1 MWKGNSMNMGYITF
15 NENIFDRF
23 NNVRGQRAF
32 DEGFRDKD
40 FIDEIEQKGIYLKRI
55 LISKLLEF
63 QAEYNNKKFLLKL
76 KLFIFYQETDNSLA
90 IPLILFFLD
99 DNLLF
104 TLNGDEKKLKEIKI
118 TSLNNNIYL
127 KNKILIDNKG
137 NENLNSDSYKLDFS
151 NFQTLIKMIIDLFF
165 SLNEKD
171 DNVINKIE
179 IFKNEDVKLEE
190 ANYVGISILFFTL
203 INYLI
208 KNLEKELKDINE
220 FLESQDIYNIQLGNT
235 DNYTDAI
242 KNLSDIN
249 NKIIKFNQKIKN
261 LILINHKMGLLKH
274 MYKDIRNIIKD
285 EEFQKM
291 EEKLQYLAEIKNIHE
306 NEHSLIGDN
315 LILKLNLELNRLNKV
330 QRQLNEEMLNIEK
343 ISNYTFL
350 SIDILVLIASIIS
363 ITFFIFEILK
373 IFNFIN
379 IINNYNN
386 ILYLF
391 YYLLPIVGIII
402 LFFILYNLLL
412 NSRRLEHPF
421 FKYIFYPNDPYLIIK
436 KLEYLD
442 KKHKNEKEE
451 IKRFKEKY
459 LKEIQDVNDNIKDDY
474 LINDKLY
481 ASFAKLEN
489 KIDNKYLNKTDKL
502 HKKLK
507 KVTGVISDGR

>member
-1 MWKGNSMNMGYITF
+1 MKMGYITF
-15 NENIFDRF
+15 NKNIFDKF
-23 NNVRGQRAF
+23 SNVRSQRA
-32 DEGFRDKD
+32 DNEGFLEKD
-40 FIDEIEQKGIYLKRI
+40 FIGEIEQKGIYLERI
-55 LISKLLEF
+55 LIGKFLEF

-76 KLFIFYQETDNSLA
+76 KLFIFYRKLDQNNSLA
-90 IPLILFFLD
+90 LPLILFFLD

-104 TLNGDEKKLKEIKI
+104 TLNGDEEKLKDIKI
-118 TSLNNNIYL
+118 ISLNNNTYL

-137 NENLNSDSYKLDFS
+137 NENLNNDSYKLDFS

-165 SLNEKD
+165 YLNEKD
-171 DNVINKIE
+171 DEVINKIE
-179 IFKNEDVKLEE
+179 IFKNEDVKVEE
-190 ANYVGISILFFTL
+190 ANYVGIGILFFTI

-208 KNLEKELKDINE
+208 SNLENELKNINE
-220 FLESQDIYNIQLGNT
+220 FLESQDIYNIQLVST
-235 DNYTDAI
+235 ENYTDLI

-249 NKIIKFNQKIKN
+249 NKIVKFNQELKN
-261 LILINHKMGLLKH
+261 LILINHKMELLKH
-274 MYKDIRNIIKD
+274 IYKNIRNIIKD
-285 EEFQKM
+285 DEFQKM
-291 EEKLQYLAEIKNIHE
+291 EEKIQYLSKIKNIHE

-330 QRQLNEEMLNIEK
+330 QKQLNEEMLDIEK
-343 ISNYTFL
+343 ISNSTFL

-363 ITFFIFEILK
+363 IAFFIFEILK
-373 IFNFIN
+373 IFNFIDF
-379 IINNYNN
+379 INNYNN

-391 YYLLPIVGIII
+391 YYVLPIVGIII

-421 FKYIFYPNDPYLIIK
+421 FKYLFFPNDPYLIIK

-451 IKRFKEKY
+451 IKKFKEKY
-459 LKEIQDVNDNIKDDY
+459 LKEIQDVNDNIKDD
-474 LINDKLY
+474 INDKLY
-481 ASFAKLEN
+481 ASFTKIEN
-489 KIDNKYLNKTDKL
+489 KIDNKYLNKTNKL